1 MAGAGQTRLTESL
14 PAGFGG
20 GESGLRS
27 LRDHRALLLGDGGG
41 ELRAALEGI
50 YAFAHPA
57 PPSMNCDAGHSERR
71 GKMVSFSC
79 EA

>member
-27 LRDHRALLLGDGGG
+27 LRDYRALGDGG